1 MLQNSGYIT
10 RLFLRLKYFGFLLK
24 IACKIQLNAFMCRHC
39 IHFSKQKYVELE
51 KKNVENKRR
60 WIESDLN
67 YCIDKC
73 TVYKGKGFRQKLNTQ
88 FLGWAGLY

>member
-1 MLQNSGYIT
+1 M
-10 RLFLRLKYFGFLLK
+10 
-24 IACKIQLNAFMCRHC
+24 NAFTCRHC
-39 IHFSKQKYVELE
+39 IHFLKQKYVELE

-88 FLGWAGLY
+88 FLG

>member
-1 MLQNSGYIT
+1 MLN
-10 RLFLRLKYFGFLLK
+10 
-24 IACKIQLNAFMCRHC
+24 
-39 IHFSKQKYVELE
+39 QK
-51 KKNVENKRR
+51 KKMQRIKR

-88 FLGWAGLY
+88 FLG

>member
-1 MLQNSGYIT
+1 MQNTIECFYVPPLYT
-10 RLFLRLKYFGFLLK
+10 FFKAK
-24 IACKIQLNAFMCRHC
+24 ICWIR
-39 IHFSKQKYVELE
+39 

-88 FLGWAGLY
+88 FLGWAGVF